1 MRRIVP
7 VSKVMPR
14 FVDATRAWRQ
24 WRSGQRV
31 IMYGMTHRPDA
42 PLSFREACIADA
54 SLVAALVESAYRGD
68 SSRQGWTTEA
78 DLLDGR
84 RTDADEVAGL
94 IASTDGAML
103 LAERDGELL
112 ACCYRERRGDEAYFG
127 MFAVRPG
134 QQGGGIGGAMLD
146 EVERRARQD
155 WGCQLM
161 CMLVIDLRDELI
173 AWYGRRGYRRTGV
186 LSPFPYGD
194 ERFGVPRRDDL
205 RFERMEKSLLGEVM
219 A

>member
-1 MRRIVP
+1 MTDRPNTPLLFR
-7 VSKVMPR
+7 
-14 FVDATRAWRQ
+14 DAGLA
-24 WRSGQRV
+24 
-31 IMYGMTHRPDA
+31 DA
-42 PLSFREACIADA
+42 PAL
-54 SLVAALVESAYRGD
+54 AALVESAYRGEI
-68 SSRQGWTTEA
+68 SRQGWTTEA

-112 ACCYRERRGDEAYFG
+112 ACCYRERCGSEAYFG

-134 QQGGGIGGAMLD
+134 RQGGGIGGALL
-146 EVERRARQD
+146 EEAERRARQE

-161 CMLVIDLRDELI
+161 CMRVIDLRDELI
-173 AWYGRRGYRRTGV
+173 AWYIRRGYRRTGV
-186 LSPFPYGD
+186 FSPFPYGD
-194 ERFGVPRRDDL
+194 ERFGLPRRDDL
-205 RFERMEKSLLGEVM
+205 RFERMEKSLLTEAV

>member
-1 MRRIVP
+1 M
-7 VSKVMPR
+7 
-14 FVDATRAWRQ
+14 
-24 WRSGQRV
+24 
-31 IMYGMTHRPDA
+31 
-42 PLSFREACIADA
+42 FREARIADA
-54 SLVAALVESAYRGD
+54 PAVAALVESAYRGEI
-68 SSRQGWTTEA
+68 SRQGWTTEA

-103 LAERDGELL
+103 LAEREGELL
-112 ACCYRERRGDEAYFG
+112 ACCYRERRGSEAYFG

-134 QQGGGIGGAMLD
+134 LQGGGIGAAVLD
-146 EVERRARQD
+146 EAERRARQD
-155 WGCQLM
+155 WGCQMM

-173 AWYGRRGYRRTGV
+173 AWYSRRGYRRTGV

-194 ERFGVPRRDDL
+194 ERFGLPRRDDL
-205 RFERMEKSLLGEVM
+205 RFERMEKLLLTEVD